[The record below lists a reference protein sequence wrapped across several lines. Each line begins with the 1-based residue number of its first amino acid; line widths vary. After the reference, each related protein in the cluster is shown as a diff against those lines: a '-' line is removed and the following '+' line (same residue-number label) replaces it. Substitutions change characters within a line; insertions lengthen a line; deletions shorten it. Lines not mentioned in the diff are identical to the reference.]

1 MAKNAEKISSRKAA
15 YEESVQ
21 QGKMSLLMKEME
33 DIALGQ
39 TKKVRT
45 EKLTRAERRA
55 LHVEKLASDRK
66 RRLAKLGAD
75 GEARRSAVI
84 AERKVR
90 RMERAK
96 ERKEQTEKME
106 RERKEQMREERNR
119 KRVEQAKARA
129 VAREKSSQFMSGRA
143 NNDQATRMDIDEV
156 MSTDMLESRARK
168 KRTEDM
174 NKASSRTRARIRA
187 KAKETSR
194 LTGVEAGTD
203 TSA

>member
-1 MAKNAEKISSRKAA
+1 MAKNAKKISSRKAA

-21 QGKMSLLMKEME
+21 QGKMSLLMKEMK

-39 TKKVRT
+39 KKTVRT

-55 LHVEKLASDRK
+55 LHEAKLASDRK

-106 RERKEQMREERNR
+106 RERKEQMMEERNR

-129 VAREKSSQFMSGRA
+129 VAREKASQFMSGRA
-143 NNDQATRMDIDEV
+143 NNDQAARMDIDEV

-187 KAKETSR
+187 KPKETSR
-194 LTGVEAGTD
+194 LTG
-203 TSA
+203 